1 MDESSE
7 KSLGERASQ
16 QPQDAQTPGKGS
28 VDEPAAATG
37 APPQAEPAAG
47 NADERKLPVVWS
59 PKLDAGEETA
69 EEPQADADEQISS
82 SADEAMKEEPAAAAA
97 ALPRTS
103 RFALLAASVALAAAL
118 GSFVG
123 SLSASGI
130 AQLWPSTAAKPGLAE
145 ASASPARKAELAE
158 LAALKANL
166 DGATRGANSQFAKLA
181 DRLDRIE
188 RAELDPAAK
197 IAHIADAFDRL
208 EKRTAAAAAA
218 AASPAPETTGSIASN
233 PPPAS
238 EAKQPDK
245 VLHDWIVQDVRGNR
259 ALVESRYGGVFA
271 VVAGSVLPGL
281 GRVETIK
288 RQGREWIVVTERGII
303 SSEP

>member
-82 SADEAMKEEPAAAAA
+82 SADEPMKEEPAAAAA

-130 AQLWPSTAAKPGLAE
+130 AQLWPSTAAKSGTAE
-145 ASASPARKAELAE
+145 ANAAPARKAELAE

-188 RAELDPAAK
+188 RAEFDPAAK
-197 IAHIADAFDRL
+197 IAHIADAVDRL
-208 EKRTAAAAAA
+208 EKRTAAA

-288 RQGREWIVVTERGII
+288 RQDGEWIVVTERGII

>member
-7 KSLGERASQ
+7 QSPGERASQ
-16 QPQDAQTPGKGS
+16 QGDDAQTPGK
-28 VDEPAAATG
+28 EPVEESAATG
-37 APPQAEPAAG
+37 AAPQPQAAAG
-47 NADERKLPVVWS
+47 HADERKLPVVWS
-59 PKLDAGEETA
+59 PRLDAGEETA
-69 EEPQADADEQISS
+69 EEPQADAHEDISS
-82 SADEAMKEEPAAAAA
+82 SADEPMKDEPAAA

-130 AQLWPSTAAKPGLAE
+130 AQLWPAAAAKPGIAE
-145 ASASPARKAELAE
+145 AANPAQVRKAELAE

-166 DGATRGANSQFAKLA
+166 EGATRGANSQFAKLA

-197 IAHIADAFDRL
+197 LAHIADAVDRL
-208 EKRTAAAAAA
+208 EKRTAAAAAP
-218 AASPAPETTGSIASN
+218 PAPETTGSIAPN
-233 PPPAS
+233 PPPAA

-259 ALVESRYGGVFA
+259 ALVENRYGGVFA
-271 VVAGSVLPGL
+271 VTAGSVLPGL

-288 RQGREWIVVTERGII
+288 RQDGEWLVVTERGII

>member
-7 KSLGERASQ
+7 QNPGERASQ
-16 QPQDAQTPGKGS
+16 QGEGAQTPGKES
-28 VDEPAAATG
+28 VDEAAEATDG
-37 APPQAEPAAG
+37 
-47 NADERKLPVVWS
+47 RRLPVVWS
-59 PKLDAGEETA
+59 PKLHAGEETA
-69 EEPQADADEQISS
+69 EEPQADAHEDMSS
-82 SADEAMKEEPAAAAA
+82 SADEPAKEEPATA
-97 ALPRTS
+97 ALSRTS
-103 RFALLAASVALAAAL
+103 RFALLAACVALAAAL
-118 GSFVG
+118 GSLVG

-130 AQLWPSTAAKPGLAE
+130 AQLWPAAAAKPGIAE
-145 ASASPARKAELAE
+145 TNAAQARKAELAE

-166 DGATRGANSQFAKLA
+166 EGASRGANSQFAKLA

-197 IAHIADAFDRL
+197 LTHIADAVDRL

-218 AASPAPETTGSIASN
+218 PASPAPETTGSIAPN

-245 VLHDWIVQDVRGNR
+245 VLRDWIVQDVRGNR
-259 ALVESRYGGVFA
+259 ALVENRYGGVFA
-271 VVAGSVLPGL
+271 VTAGSVLPGV

-288 RQGREWIVVTERGII
+288 RQDGEWLVVTERGII

>member
-130 AQLWPSTAAKPGLAE
+130 AQLWPSTAAKSGTAE
-145 ASASPARKAELAE
+145 ANAAPARKAELAE

-188 RAELDPAAK
+188 RAEFDPAAK
-197 IAHIADAFDRL
+197 IAHIADAVDRL
-208 EKRTAAAAAA
+208 EKRTAAA

-288 RQGREWIVVTERGII
+288 RQDGEWIVVTERGII

>member
-130 AQLWPSTAAKPGLAE
+130 AQLWRSTAAKSGTAE
-145 ASASPARKAELAE
+145 ANAAPARKAELAE

-188 RAELDPAAK
+188 RAEFDPAAK
-197 IAHIADAFDRL
+197 IAHIADAVDRL
-208 EKRTAAAAAA
+208 EKRTAAA

-288 RQGREWIVVTERGII
+288 RQDGEWIVVTERGII